1 MARNVQKSEAFTLFW
16 ERFEVS
22 LDENLDG
29 LFAGVNLDPNGRIAK
44 VNLVSSSARSSNDGV
59 GHYRLAFRDQ
69 GRLTHRG
76 QGRNDLRL
84 GSRDL
89 KRRSFIRFGFGG
101 AARRGTLLIGVDIFL
116 RMS

>member
-1 MARNVQKSEAFTLFW
+1 MVRFCSTSRCCPSGFAKLMARNVQKSEAFTLLW

-59 GHYRLAFRDQ
+59 GHDCLA
-69 GRLTHRG
+69 
-76 QGRNDLRL
+76 
-84 GSRDL
+84 
-89 KRRSFIRFGFGG
+89 
-101 AARRGTLLIGVDIFL
+101 
-116 RMS
+116 